1 MKTAANRQKDN
12 LSDWFASL
20 EKSRYFVAGAVY
32 GIFGAPG
39 TAVGA
44 AGNCAGSGA
53 AGTAC
58 LVTGADAPS
67 IRLEV
72 FLEAL

>member
-1 MKTAANRQKDN
+1 MKANAKRLEN
-12 LSDWFASL
+12 HLSVRLAHL
-20 EKSRYFVAGAVY
+20 KKSRYFAAGAVC
-32 GIFGAPG
+32 GIFGTPG

-44 AGNCAGSGA
+44 AGNCAGFGA

-67 IRLEV
+67 IKPEV
-72 FLEAL
+72 FREAV